1 MAGRPKRDIAVKGVY
16 LRLPPALLARVE
28 HCHWLLQRQHG
39 PKVTQTTAF
48 WRLLEAGCTALE
60 ATLEARAT
68 PAAPA
73 QSMISEISD
82 ISPMTISKISDIAG
96 DDVSVPGYGFPE
108 DLDEDMPV
116 RSTASPAVVE
126 PAPAPPMPMPP
137 ASALPSLASAP
148 RGETPTPR
156 SPRGL
161 APEKLQEIADTA
173 AQYDKL
179 SLTQLSQLLFD
190 RHIYRTRDRQTG
202 AEHPVNKGTLQRLLK
217 QARDAGAL

>member
-1 MAGRPKRDIAVKGVY
+1 MAGRPPRDIAVKGVY

-28 HCHWLLQRQHG
+28 HCQWLLQRQHG
-39 PKVTQTTAF
+39 PKVTQTAAF
-48 WRLLEAGCTALE
+48 WRLLEAGCAALE
-60 ATLEARAT
+60 ETLEGRAT
-68 PAAPA
+68 PA
-73 QSMISEISD
+73 QTQISEISD
-82 ISPMTISKISDIAG
+82 ISPMTISKISDISG

-126 PAPAPPMPMPP
+126 QAPAPPMPMPP
-137 ASALPSLASAP
+137 AAAPPRLVSAP
-148 RGETPTPR
+148 RGETSPPR

-173 AQYDKL
+173 AQYDQL

-217 QARDAGAL
+217 QARDAGVL